1 MRDRTDELPVGL
13 EMAIADKAESW
24 GVAVRDVVLALLG
37 LAAVLSN
44 VVPGRPEGLVS
55 PAAGA
60 ALMAAVTVL
69 LVALIVRMLR
79 AERALRALE
88 NRRDGVPAAMGAG
101 GAAPEVVS

>member
-13 EMAIADKAESW
+13 EMAIAYKAESW
-24 GVAVRDVVLALLG
+24 RVAVRDVVLVLLG

-55 PAAGA
+55 PAGGA
-60 ALMAAVTVL
+60 ALMAVMTVL
-69 LVALIVRMLR
+69 LVALTVRMLR

-88 NRRDGVPAAMGAG
+88 NRRDGEPAAVGAG
-101 GAAPEVVS
+101 GVVPEVVS